1 MNAYFNTEKSP
12 FGLHKKLL
20 RAYFE
25 CGDYFRELSEYK
37 IQQIDRGEAAE
48 KGTMDI
54 MGPLVTASERDPGN
68 PKGSYLTKQEMI
80 ADSWIMLFAGHETS
94 ANITHYCFLFL
105 AIELEKQA
113 RLQKDV
119 DSIVGSRPSE
129 EWTYETDLASLWN
142 SMLGASINETLRLM
156 PPVIDIPKVVRN
168 DPQTLSYEDKK
179 VTVPAGT
186 IIHISAVGLH
196 RNPRYWPHEPSKV
209 SNRSHDLDDW
219 VPERWLQASSSMTGP
234 ITKDAKPTASEP
246 KPEIE
251 ENTATFDTPTGLY
264 VPPKGAF
271 MPFSEGARACPG
283 KRFAQVEITAVL
295 AAIFRSYSLEL
306 DVREWASDE
315 QVEKMSH
322 QEKRALYAKAMKKA
336 GNLIKGSQS
345 EIFLTT
351 RDRKSV
357 V

>member
-1 MNAYFNTEKSP
+1 
-12 FGLHKKLL
+12 
-20 RAYFE
+20 
-25 CGDYFRELSEYK
+25 
-37 IQQIDRGEAAE
+37 
-48 KGTMDI
+48 
-54 MGPLVTASERDPGN
+54 
-68 PKGSYLTKQEMI
+68 
-80 ADSWIMLFAGHETS
+80 MLFAGHETS

-345 EIFLTT
+345 EIFLTM
-351 RDRKSV
+351 RGEYPVRFVERGRERFMSV
-357 V
+357 FMRE